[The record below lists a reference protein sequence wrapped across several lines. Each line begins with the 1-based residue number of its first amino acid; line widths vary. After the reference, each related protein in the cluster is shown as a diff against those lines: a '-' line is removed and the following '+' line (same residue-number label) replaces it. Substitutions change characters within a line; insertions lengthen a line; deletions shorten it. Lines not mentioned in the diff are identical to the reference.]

1 MDAKARQL
9 EALNA
14 SIGKLRPEFS
24 PTVNG
29 AFKFAMMRLGQLTPK
44 EQGLRSDLSPE
55 GEKLSQVEQ
64 NRRWRC
70 HALAEFWEDPEI
82 GDKLQNNNV
91 TISKGMEFIKVARA
105 QRRAEDA
112 NQEVV
117 DEVSYGSFQDV
128 AKSMDDESVELIFAD
143 PPWDSES
150 VGLYED
156 LAAIAGRVLIPGGA
170 SGSPFPAGTRKAPIA
185 S

>member
-1 MDAKARQL
+1 MDEVSERA
-9 EALNA
+9 
-14 SIGKLRPEFS
+14 
-24 PTVNG
+24 
-29 AFKFAMMRLGQLTPK
+29 
-44 EQGLRSDLSPE
+44 
-55 GEKLSQVEQ
+55 
-64 NRRWRC
+64 
-70 HALAEFWEDPEI
+70 AENEW
-82 GDKLQNNNV
+82 
-91 TISKGMEFIKVARA
+91 T
-105 QRRAEDA
+105 EDA

-170 SGSPFPAGTRKAPIA
+170 SGSPFPAAPRKAPIA

>member
-14 SIGKLRPEFS
+14 SIGKLRSEFS

-156 LAAIAGRVLIPGGA
+156 LAAIVGRVLIPGGA
-170 SGSPFPAGTRKAPIA
+170 SGSPFPAGPRKAPIA

>member
-1 MDAKARQL
+1 MTIQAA
-9 EALNA
+9 A
-14 SIGKLRPEFS
+14 SRLSRKLD
-24 PTVNG
+24 
-29 AFKFAMMRLGQLTPK
+29 RLTDVD
-44 EQGLRSDLSPE
+44 EVSER
-55 GEKLSQVEQ
+55 
-64 NRRWRC
+64 
-70 HALAEFWEDPEI
+70 AAENEW
-82 GDKLQNNNV
+82 
-91 TISKGMEFIKVARA
+91 T
-105 QRRAEDA
+105 EDA

-143 PPWDSES
+143 PPWDSAS

-170 SGSPFPAGTRKAPIA
+170 SGSPFPAAPRKAPIA